1 MAMPSNYRYER
12 KFLVDQ
18 LDERQLEALVRLHPR
33 LFYEPYPPRFINNIY
48 FDTPDMQSYHDN
60 VDGVSKRLK
69 LRVRW
74 YGRLLGSVDKPVLE
88 FKIKQD
94 VVGWKVSFPLLP
106 LAIDATL
113 DQRRLRRLLLSSE
126 VPAEWQERLRDMAP
140 VLMNRYHRRY
150 YISRDQGYRLTI
162 DSRLEFRRVDM
173 LANRFLH
180 RQEDYRSAVLELK
193 YGPGEERSADRVS
206 SFFPFPRT
214 KSSKYVQGI
223 ERVFF

>member
-18 LDERQLEALVRLHPR
+18 LDERQLEALVRLHPG

-69 LRVRW
+69 LRMRW
-74 YGRLLGSVDKPVLE
+74 YGRLLGSVAKPVLE

-106 LAIDATL
+106 LEVDATL
-113 DQRRLRRLLLSSE
+113 DQRRLRRSLLSSDI
-126 VPAEWQERLRDMAP
+126 PAEWQERLRDMAP

-150 YISRDQGYRLTI
+150 YVSRDQRYRDHLRGGLGRLLACSP
-162 DSRLEFRRVDM
+162 SRRHAALDPPVVGRRG
-173 LANRFLH
+173 
-180 RQEDYRSAVLELK
+180 VLSGDWRRWHHLR
-193 YGPGEERSADRVS
+193 GV
-206 SFFPFPRT
+206 
-214 KSSKYVQGI
+214 
-223 ERVFF
+223 